1 MPGTVGLKTRF
12 LLLVSRTDER
22 TLSNQHF
29 AHRRITMIRSL
40 LLALSLLLFSA
51 CEQTNLL
58 VMTDAASDAVS
69 AMTLTDKEVQKLARL
84 TLREAD
90 AKHQVAAAGNSY
102 ATRLQSIVAKLGER
116 DGRTFNF
123 KVYLTREIN
132 AFAMADGSIR
142 VFSGLMDLMNDRE
155 LLFVIGHE
163 MGHVVQDHSRKKV
176 VLAYAASAVK
186 KGLAAQ
192 ENEIGQIANS
202 LVGSLVE
209 QLTNAQ
215 FSQHEERQADRYAAV
230 FLRAEGLDNAAAVSA
245 LMKLSDLARQ
255 HSFLSSHPDPEAR
268 AKRLLNNDLGDDA
281 EEQSFFAKLLAYA
294 EKLVIGTLNLILLLL
309 EWALS
314 FFK

>member
-1 MPGTVGLKTRF
+1 
-12 LLLVSRTDER
+12 
-22 TLSNQHF
+22 
-29 AHRRITMIRSL
+29 MIRCL
-40 LLALSLLLFSA
+40 LLALSLLLFTA

-58 VMTDAASDAVS
+58 VITDAASDAVS
-69 AMTLTDKEVQKLARL
+69 AITLTDIEVQKLAKL
-84 TLREAD
+84 TIREAD
-90 AKHQVAAAGNSY
+90 ARHQVAAAGTPY
-102 ATRLQSIVAKLGER
+102 AARLQSIVAELGER
-116 DGRTFNF
+116 DGRNFNF

-163 MGHVVQDHSRKKV
+163 MGHVVQDHSRKKMV
-176 VLAYAASAVK
+176 RAYVASSVK

-202 LVGSLVE
+202 LIGSLVE

-230 FLRAEGLDNAAAVSA
+230 FLQAEGLDNAAAVSA

-255 HSFLSSHPDPEAR
+255 HTFLSSHPDPEVR

-281 EEQSFFAKLLAYA
+281 EEQSFFTKLIAYG
-294 EKLVIGTLNLILLLL
+294 EKLVIGICNLILVLLK
-309 EWALS
+309 WVLS
-314 FFK
+314 LFN